1 MRRMLRASL
10 VLTLLGML
18 VPAARGEIVVKTIR
32 AELPSGGAARYSIEN
47 LLGTMRIHEG
57 DVGTVTA
64 VATVYA
70 ETQALA
76 DAVRLEPISAGDS
89 VGLRVRYP
97 YDQVETFRYREP
109 GNHDAGFWQGASSS
123 STYHYDGRSVR
134 VNRGRGTQLYADIE
148 VQVPRGETHGR
159 FVNLVGLVEAEGLR
173 GRLGFEVASADLRL
187 ARLEGTLELEGS
199 SGDIRA
205 RDLKGTWKSDFSS
218 GDCKLDGFDGETLE
232 LHANS
237 GDFSVRSVKA
247 RKVVTETNSGDA
259 RFLDADVEE
268 FTAEATSGDIELADT
283 GSRLKTVDVST
294 NSGDVTLRLPHD
306 ASFEATA
313 RQSSGDMR
321 VGFSDGTSVQ
331 KDEEVV
337 GYRRG
342 GGGARIRVRTS
353 SGDFSLAPI

>member
-1 MRRMLRASL
+1 
-10 VLTLLGML
+10 
-18 VPAARGEIVVKTIR
+18 
-32 AELPSGGAARYSIEN
+32 
-47 LLGTMRIHEG
+47 MRIHEG
-57 DVGTVTA
+57 DVATVTA

-76 DAVRLEPISAGDS
+76 DGVRFERLSSGDAVA
-89 VGLRVRYP
+89 LRVRYP

-109 GNHDAGFWQGASSS
+109 GNHDSRFFEGITSS

-134 VNRGRGTQLYADIE
+134 INRGRGTQLYADVE
-148 VQVPRGETHGR
+148 VQVPRGETNGR
-159 FVNLVGLVEAEGLR
+159 FLNLVGLVEAEGLR

-187 ARLEGTLELEGS
+187 ARLEGTLEVEGS

-205 RDLKGTWKSDFSS
+205 HDLKGTWKSDFSS
-218 GDCKLDGFDGETLE
+218 GDCKMDGFEGESLE

-237 GDFSVRSVKA
+237 GDFAIRNVKSG
-247 RKVVTETNSGDA
+247 KIVTETNSGDA
-259 RFLDADVEE
+259 RFLAADVEE
-268 FTAEATSGDIELADT
+268 FTAEATSGDIEFADV

-294 NSGDVTLRLPHD
+294 NSGDVTLRLPRD

-342 GGGARIRVRTS
+342 GGGARGSACAPPAATS
-353 SGDFSLAPI
+353 RSRRSRRLGAFLALRACGQAVG